1 MKKLLVGVYMFL
13 FMAFASPALASD
25 SPPALP
31 TLPPDEPT
39 VGDRG
44 SDDGGSSDTTAKV
57 SSTASTKT
65 ATSSAA
71 KTATSGPVETIA
83 LIGLAIVAFLSIK
96 QYYQV
101 KKYKL

>member
-1 MKKLLVGVYMFL
+1 MKKKIILTLTACFFLVV
-13 FMAFASPALASD
+13 SPALASD

>member
-1 MKKLLVGVYMFL
+1 MKKKIILTLTACFFLV
-13 FMAFASPALASD
+13 ASPALASD

-44 SDDGGSSDTTAKV
+44 SDDGGSSDTTVKV

-83 LIGLAIVAFLSIK
+83 LVGLAIVAFLSIK